1 MDYKLIQATDKD
13 ALADRVQAACAEG
26 YAPQGGVSVVIT
38 QYHPLTA
45 YLYTQAMTRE
55 SAQPTITANGF
66 WPIATSLRRSTDWW
80 KCVISPTT

>member
-55 SAQPTITANGF
+55 SAQPITWAVPYN
-66 WPIATSLRRSTDWW
+66 TS
-80 KCVISPTT
+80 ISLSKQ